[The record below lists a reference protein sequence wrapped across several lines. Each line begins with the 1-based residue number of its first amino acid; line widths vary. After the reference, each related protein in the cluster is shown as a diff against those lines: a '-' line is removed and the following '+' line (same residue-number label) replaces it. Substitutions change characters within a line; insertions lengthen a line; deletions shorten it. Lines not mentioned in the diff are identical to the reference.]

1 MGGETIVC
9 ASLARGI
16 EARLLELLED
26 VDDGERVYATPGS
39 HHDTLSAR
47 IALPPAKFQ
56 STVIELLNRA

>member
-26 VDDGERVYATPGS
+26 VDDGERVYATPAASTTPRALGLPCRLQS
-39 HHDTLSAR
+39 FRALS
-47 IALPPAKFQ
+47 
-56 STVIELLNRA
+56 SSC